1 VLYLKKLM
9 ISNLTRLLHLLPP
22 ETAHE
27 ATLLALQSGLA
38 PRASGPDDPVLH
50 TKLWGLDFPNP
61 VGLSAGFDK
70 NAAAVIPLL
79 KLGFGF
85 VEAGT
90 VTPRPQS
97 GNPKPRLFRIPA
109 QQAVINRLGF
119 NNKGLEAYL
128 QRLQAIEKDPARRI
142 GVVGANVGRNK
153 DSPDGN
159 ADYVT
164 GVKAVSPYADYVVI
178 NISSPN
184 TPGLRGLQNKSE
196 LAVLL
201 SAVQQARMGISKK
214 PPLLVKI
221 APDLDDQALSDIA
234 EVVTNAGADG
244 LIISNTTV
252 SRPGNIPAELAK
264 ETGGLSGPPIFEM
277 SNEILRKIYRLTSGR
292 LPLIGVGGIAS
303 AADAYKKIRLGASLV
318 QLYTGLIYG
327 GPQMLF
333 DIKKGLAELL
343 RRDGFN
349 SVQEAVGKNA

>member
-1 VLYLKKLM
+1 M
-9 ISNLTRLLHLLPP
+9 SMGSNLIHLLHLLPP

-38 PRASGPDDPVLH
+38 PSAVGTDDPVLH

-61 VGLSAGFDK
+61 IGLSAGFDK

-90 VTPRPQS
+90 VTPRPQP
-97 GNPKPRLFRIPA
+97 GNPKPRLFRIPS

-119 NNKGLEAYL
+119 NNQGLSAYVH
-128 QRLQAIEKDPARRI
+128 RLQAMEKDPARRI

-153 DSPDGN
+153 DSADGN

-164 GVKAVSPYADYVVI
+164 GVRAVSPYADYVVI

-184 TPGLRGLQNKSE
+184 TPGLRGLQNKAE
-196 LAVLL
+196 LSVLL
-201 SAVQQARMGISKK
+201 SAVAEARMGFSKK

-234 EVVTNAGADG
+234 EVVINAEIDG
-244 LIISNTTV
+244 LIISNTTIA
-252 SRPGNIPAELAK
+252 RPANIPAEVAK
-264 ETGGLSGPPIFEM
+264 ETGGLSGPPVFEM
-277 SNEILRKIYRLTSGR
+277 SNEILRKMYRLTGGK
-292 LPLIGVGGIAS
+292 LPLIGVGGIVS

-343 RRDGFN
+343 YRDGFN
-349 SVQEAVGKNA
+349 SVQEAVGKDA